1 MRGMRGVIRI
11 IRGSIEGDDMS
22 PRVVKPC
29 GGALLVLLLVSAAP
43 PGAEEKKTVD
53 VALVAILATD
63 KNDKIDPKLACI
75 AREVRK
81 THKELTGFRL
91 ATLTRKSLTI
101 GAKNTFEVAGGQKV
115 GVTVQHGAD
124 EKNRVEVKVAPPG
137 MGEITYDTCCGK
149 FLPIVTEVRTKDNEL
164 LILAVSIKPCH
175 EK

>member
-1 MRGMRGVIRI
+1 ML
-11 IRGSIEGDDMS
+11 
-22 PRVVKPC
+22 PRMVKSC
-29 GGALLVLLLVSAAP
+29 GGTLLALMLVSAAP
-43 PGAEEKKTVD
+43 PKSGEKHTVD

-63 KNDKIDPKLACI
+63 RNDQIDSKLTCI

-81 THKELTGFRL
+81 NHKELTGFRL
-91 ATLTRKSLTI
+91 ATLTRKSLPI
-101 GAKNTFEVAGGQKV
+101 GTKSLFEVTGGHKV

-124 EKNRVEVKVAPPG
+124 EKNRVEVKVGPPG

-164 LILAVSIKPCH
+164 LIIAVCIRPCH